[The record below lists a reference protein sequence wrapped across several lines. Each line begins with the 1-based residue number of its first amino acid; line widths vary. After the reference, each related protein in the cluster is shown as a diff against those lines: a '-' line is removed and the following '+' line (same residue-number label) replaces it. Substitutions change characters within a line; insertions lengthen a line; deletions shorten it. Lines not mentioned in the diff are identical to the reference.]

1 MKRFSIILV
10 FLMFISCARASYAEE
25 MALDF
30 PDFQKINSSIKEG
43 SKKHFNNAKTHF
55 KNAKETIQTKSVQ
68 IKDKGAEK
76 LEQAKEN
83 VNTAIL
89 KTGKPTD
96 QNLQNLSRKQKN
108 AILSKY
114 QNQGYY
120 GTLPNI
126 EREFDY
132 LKQHNKK
139 TALDGKYK
147 DTLID
152 EMNLQKSPLQDDLFL
167 DVILK
172 KGKDTKYTKAVLSF
186 IPMFERFRTCISEN
200 CNIQKFN
207 ANVNLIDL
215 SARKLEKDFG
225 YSPESSSESYYLI
238 RNIAYLSKLQGNL
251 KYEANF
257 YSKYMPLQGSIYSKE
272 NIEKKDMELIL
283 ELDKTIFV
291 LRQLQ

>member
-120 GTLPNI
+120 GTMPNI

-132 LKQHNKK
+132 LKQHNKT

-283 ELDKTIFV
+283 ELDKTIFA